1 MRQRAWKGRGN
12 SPAQP
17 QRWRGSVGFR
27 EGRGLSRAGVQAR
40 RGTVAR
46 DERGRGWGP
55 DVQGLECQ
63 PKC

>member
-1 MRQRAWKGRGN
+1 MVTFTHSA
-12 SPAQP
+12 SAAQDFP
-17 QRWRGSVGFR
+17 TSDRSVGFR